1 MNDPLISI
9 ADITVENRKRPVD
22 QAVVSDLQKS
32 IAQQG
37 LLQNIGVKQTDAG
50 YRLVFGAHRLAA
62 VKELGWTEIQARV
75 FPAETSDDECLLAE
89 LQENRIRNDLTGA
102 ERKAF
107 AAEVGRLITALF
119 ENSRDKDDSQR
130 EFDWFREWREKSG
143 IGQNTAYT
151 WWSSFT
157 KSAGLSITPKQAT
170 DENRQAFFAWLEAQK
185 QAEDAEKKRK
195 EEAAENEKK
204 RKEAAAYK
212 KRMEAE
218 KKDFMEYIDA
228 TATEWGAEIVR
239 QWIKGWLKQSCGL
252 QTQLGVP
259 R

>member
-1 MNDPLISI
+1 MNDTLILI

-22 QAVVSDLQKS
+22 LAVVADLQKS
-32 IAQQG
+32 IEQQG
-37 LLQNIGVKQTDAG
+37 LLQNIGVKQTESG

-62 VKELGWTEIQARV
+62 AKNLGWTEIQARV

-107 AAEVGRLITALF
+107 AAEVGRLILKLQ
-119 ENSRDKDDSQR
+119 ENSNETGNSNLENQWILELAKN
-130 EFDWFREWREKSG
+130 SG
-143 IGQNTAYT
+143 ISQPTAYN

-204 RKEAAAYK
+204 RKEEAAYK

-228 TATEWGAEIVR
+228 TAQEWGDETVR
-239 QWIKGWLKQSCGL
+239 EWIQAWMETGSTLN
-252 QTQLGVP
+252 P
-259 R
+259 A

>member
-1 MNDPLISI
+1 MNDTLILI

-22 QAVVSDLQKS
+22 LAVVADLQKS
-32 IAQQG
+32 IEQQG
-37 LLQNIGVKQTDAG
+37 LLQNIGVKQTESG

-62 VKELGWTEIQARV
+62 AKNLDWTEIQARV

-107 AAEVGRLITALF
+107 AAEVGRLIVRLQ
-119 ENSRDKDDSQR
+119 ENCNDEDGCNLQPDWILQLADKSSITS
-130 EFDWFREWREKSG
+130 K
-143 IGQNTAYT
+143 TAYN
-151 WWSSFT
+151 WWSSFC

-204 RKEAAAYK
+204 RKEEAAYK

-228 TATEWGAEIVR
+228 TAKEWGDETVR
-239 QWIKGWLKQSCGL
+239 EWIQAWMETGSTLN
-252 QTQLGVP
+252 P
-259 R
+259 A